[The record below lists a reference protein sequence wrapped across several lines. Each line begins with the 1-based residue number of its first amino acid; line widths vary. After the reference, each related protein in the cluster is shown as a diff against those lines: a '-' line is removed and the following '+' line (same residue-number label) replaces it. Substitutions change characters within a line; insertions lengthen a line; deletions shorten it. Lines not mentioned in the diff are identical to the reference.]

1 MRLLISFAALL
12 LSVVFVQLG
21 SGALGPLDALSGAA
35 LGFSTAQIGLLG
47 SAHFVGFFIG
57 CWAAPRMMGGIG
69 HSRAFAAFAASGAIG
84 ALGHPL
90 WHDPWFWS
98 ALRVLTGIAVAG
110 AYTVV
115 ESWMQAK
122 VTNATRGRAV
132 GVYRLVDLLAS
143 LAAQGLIAVLPPA
156 SYISYNILA
165 ILCCLCLLPM
175 TLTTAK
181 APPTPGAPRLRP
193 IRAMRLSPLA
203 AAGVVVAGMSMPAFR
218 MVGPIYG
225 QQVGLDRN
233 GIALFLAAAVL
244 GGAVSQL
251 PVGWIADKF
260 DRRHVLTGISALS
273 VVVCAA
279 VAFDGGSSVHAVFL
293 GAFAFGLFAF
303 PIFSISS
310 AHANDF
316 AEPDF
321 VAELNA
327 SLMFIY
333 GVGAIASPLVAAL
346 LLERFGPGS
355 LFAFI
360 AALHL
365 GLMAFGVMRMIRGR
379 SAGRRTPYRYL
390 PRTSFIIG
398 RLVKRRR
405 DPAPRA

>member
-110 AYTVV
+110 RLHGGRELDAG
-115 ESWMQAK
+115 EGDQRHAR
-122 VTNATRGRAV
+122 AGGRRLPPRGPARLPGRA
-132 GVYRLVDLLAS
+132 
-143 LAAQGLIAVLPPA
+143 
-156 SYISYNILA
+156 
-165 ILCCLCLLPM
+165 
-175 TLTTAK
+175 
-181 APPTPGAPRLRP
+181 GADRG
-193 IRAMRLSPLA
+193 A
-203 AAGVVVAGMSMPAFR
+203 AAGLLHLLQHPRDPLLPLPAADDAHHR
-218 MVGPIYG
+218 EGAADARRAAAAPDKGDAALAPRGGGGGRRGHVDARLPHVGPIYG

>member
-218 MVGPIYG
+218 MSARSTASRSGSTATASRCSSPP
-225 QQVGLDRN
+225 RCW
-233 GIALFLAAAVL
+233 AA
-244 GGAVSQL
+244 
-251 PVGWIADKF
+251 P
-260 DRRHVLTGISALS
+260 SAS
-273 VVVCAA
+273 FRWA
-279 VAFDGGSSVHAVFL
+279 GS
-293 GAFAFGLFAF
+293 
-303 PIFSISS
+303 
-310 AHANDF
+310 
-316 AEPDF
+316 
-321 VAELNA
+321 
-327 SLMFIY
+327 
-333 GVGAIASPLVAAL
+333 
-346 LLERFGPGS
+346 
-355 LFAFI
+355 
-360 AALHL
+360 
-365 GLMAFGVMRMIRGR
+365 
-379 SAGRRTPYRYL
+379 
-390 PRTSFIIG
+390 RTSSTG
-398 RLVKRRR
+398 
-405 DPAPRA
+405 ATC